1 MLSQLLRTSLGRSAS
16 ILNISIRGVSKAAG
30 TIHIQPPSSGTPHM
44 LLPGARSFS
53 TTFALKAA
61 ASRGATAKKATAK
74 KTTSRKT
81 TAGKVSAAAKKRVT
95 AAKKKPLTRKKKPV
109 KKVVEAKRKKVV
121 KPKVPRR
128 TCSDYMHK
136 NSTVVFES
144 LINSDSA

>member
-44 LLPGARSFS
+44 LLSGARSFS
-53 TTFALKAA
+53 TTFALKA

-74 KTTSRKT
+74 KTTSRTT
-81 TAGKVSAAAKKRVT
+81 TAGKVSATAKKRVT
-95 AAKKKPLTRKKKPV
+95 AAKKKPLTTKKKPV
-109 KKVVEAKRKKVV
+109 KKVVKAKRKKVV

-136 NSTVVFES
+136 NSTVAFES